1 MGDAQRIDLLDP
13 AEVARLGGI
22 EIVAEGVVEG
32 FLAGIHR
39 SPFRGFSVEFTE
51 HRAYQPGDELRYLDW
66 KILARADRLF
76 VKQFEEET
84 NLRAMILVDASR
96 SMAWRGAPARLTK
109 RAYADRLAAALAL
122 ILLRQRD
129 ATGLITFDEAVR
141 EVVPPRVR
149 AGQWARL
156 VRGLERT
163 PDGGGTAAE
172 AALGQLTSL
181 LVRRGLVVL
190 VSDLLFDRE
199 LALTALRYLRHRGH
213 HVIVLHLMD
222 PAEAELSGAPE
233 VRFRDRGL
241 AYRVPAPRDRLPP
254 RAHRLALRHGAPPA
268 DVTFLHPLALLG
280 LAAAAIPALLHL
292 LERRIPPE
300 AEFPPLRYLSE
311 AERQSARRL
320 RLRHVLLLL
329 LRTALIALIVLAAAR
344 PLVPAPTPA
353 SIARAAVHQR
363 TALVVILDNSVSS
376 GVVVDGRPMLDRLRA
391 AARSSLAAAAAS
403 DRLWLVL
410 ADGVARAGTREALLA
425 TVDSAGVSPGRR
437 Q

>member
-1 MGDAQRIDLLDP
+1 
-13 AEVARLGGI
+13 
-22 EIVAEGVVEG
+22 
-32 FLAGIHR
+32 
-39 SPFRGFSVEFTE
+39 
-51 HRAYQPGDELRYLDW
+51 
-66 KILARADRLF
+66 
-76 VKQFEEET
+76 
-84 NLRAMILVDASR
+84 
-96 SMAWRGAPARLTK
+96 
-109 RAYADRLAAALAL
+109 L

-172 AALGQLTSL
+172 TALGQITSL

-222 PAEAELSGAPE
+222 PAEAELSGAP
-233 VRFRDRGL
+233 G
-241 AYRVPAPRDRLPP
+241 
-254 RAHRLALRHGAPPA
+254 
-268 DVTFLHPLALLG
+268 
-280 LAAAAIPALLHL
+280 IPALLHL

-344 PLVPAPTPA
+344 PLVPAPAPA
-353 SIARAAVHQR
+353 TLRRAALHQR
-363 TALVVILDNSVSS
+363 T
-376 GVVVDGRPMLDRLRA
+376 
-391 AARSSLAAAAAS
+391 
-403 DRLWLVL
+403 
-410 ADGVARAGTREALLA
+410 
-425 TVDSAGVSPGRR
+425 
-437 Q
+437 